1 MAAVSSNGGGD
12 GRKQSGGGKERHND
26 QIEAMAAA
34 GGNNKYWRSTAEM
47 DNMVFEGVGDV
58 QWRSTETAMVRR
70 GDSKRQR
77 QLRELS

>member
-1 MAAVSSNGGGD
+1 
-12 GRKQSGGGKERHND
+12 
-26 QIEAMAAA
+26 MAAA